1 MRILRELIEIRKE
14 LQNIRVIL
22 QSQFV
27 HDYRIERK
35 RVDGKIVRTIHTL
48 QDPLKELRKRYNI
61 DH

>member
-1 MRILRELIEIRKE
+1 MRILREIIEIRKE
-14 LQNIRVIL
+14 MQNIRVIP

-35 RVDGKIVRTIHTL
+35 RVDGKIFITIHNI